1 MYPQIRADLGKLQE
15 NVSAVAAACKRAGVH
30 LCAVSKAFCAD
41 DGVLQAYNKGPADSI
56 GDSRLKNL
64 RDMRTD
70 KPKVLLRLS
79 DPRETD
85 LVVSSCQLSLQS
97 EVRTLRA
104 LARSALRLG
113 RRHQVILM
121 VDLGDLREG
130 LIYTDRSAIL
140 EAAREVKE
148 ASALGLAGVG
158 VNLTCFGGIIP
169 DQENL
174 SRLVGLAVWL
184 RQEVNLPI
192 PIVSGGNSSSLG
204 MLFDGELPAGINHL
218 RIGEGIL
225 LGKNTATGA
234 PFPQLHQDVFTLSA
248 ALGEVQQKP
257 SKPIGSIGPNAFG
270 EAVSFQDLGA
280 MRRGIALIGRQDT
293 DWEGLTPRDPR
304 VRVLGASSD
313 HLIVDLTDAPEYA
326 VGDVLDFDVR
336 YGALLGAYTSAY
348 VSRTVSG

>member
-1 MYPQIRADLGKLQE
+1 MYPQIRADLSKLQE
-15 NVSAVAAACKRAGVH
+15 NVATVSAACKRAGVH

-41 DGVLQAYNKGPADSI
+41 ESVLDVFNKGPVDSI

-64 RDMRTD
+64 QGMRSD

-85 LVVSSCQLSLQS
+85 QVVACCQLSLQS
-97 EVRTLRA
+97 EVHTLRA

-130 LIYTDRSAIL
+130 LMYTDRTGIL
-140 EAAREVKE
+140 TAAREVKE

-169 DQENL
+169 DRENL
-174 SRLVGLAVWL
+174 SRLAGLAVWL
-184 RQEVNLPI
+184 RQELNLPI
-192 PIVSGGNSSSLG
+192 PIVSGGNSSTLG
-204 MLFDGELPAGINHL
+204 LLFQGELPAGINHL
-218 RIGEGIL
+218 RVGEGIL
-225 LGKNTATGA
+225 LGRDTATGE

-257 SKPIGSIGPNAFG
+257 SRPLGLTGPNAFG
-270 EAVSFQDLGA
+270 EAVSFPDMGT
-280 MRRGIALIGRQDT
+280 MRRGIALVGRQDT

-304 VRVLGASSD
+304 VKVLGASSD
-313 HLIVDLTDAPEYA
+313 HLLVDLSGAPEYQ

-336 YGALLGAYTSAY
+336 YGALLKAYTSRY
-348 VSRTVSG
+348 VARVS